1 MFKSITLHTHQLT
14 EMRQFYL
21 IDMEFSVIKSTPDSF
36 TIRVGVSSLTFI
48 QSDELATYHFAFNIF
63 GNHIAL
69 AKNWLEGRVLLNTED
84 GKDELYYKS
93 FDADAIYFEDPAGNV
108 VELIGRRNRET
119 AGDFNTSSILDISEI
134 SITTPFVTN
143 TAKKLSKH
151 DIHSRND
158 NPIEPESL
166 NFLGSED
173 TYIIL
178 VPPLRRWYFSDKM
191 SIISPLEIE
200 LFDHRRI
207 TVDFEGN
214 VTVSEKPYSP
224 I

>member
-21 IDMEFSVIKSTPDSF
+21 IDMQFSEIESTPDSF
-36 TIRVGVSSLTFI
+36 TFQVGASSLTFM
-48 QSDELATYHFAFNIF
+48 QSDKPATYHFAFNIF

-69 AKNWLEGRVLLNTED
+69 AKNWLEGRVVLNTED
-84 GKDELYYKS
+84 GRDELYYKI

-108 VELIGRRNRET
+108 VEFIGRRNRKAADGFT
-119 AGDFNTSSILDISEI
+119 TSSILDISEI
-134 SITTPFVTN
+134 SITTPYVTD
-143 TAKKLSKH
+143 TARKLDEH

-178 VPPLRRWYFSDKM
+178 VPPNRRWYFSDMM

-207 TVDFEGN
+207 TVDFEGSI
-214 VTVSEKPYSP
+214 TISEKD
-224 I
+224 